1 MGCIQSKS
9 SLTPHVISP
18 NAVDQLETH
27 ERPFNH
33 RARQNTQYA
42 INGTPAEW
50 MAYNQIENLHMQTS
64 ALLQHIE
71 TYLIDDPSLNTI
83 HQHVMN
89 LCNDLYERTL
99 YFEGDPLTDYQERFN
114 RVLSTLHGRVPPF
127 QYSQPSSFSSAEI
140 ESVDI
145 SSRGSSPEILFQT
158 ITPR

>member
-9 SLTPHVISP
+9 SLTPQVISP
-18 NAVDQLETH
+18 NAVDQFETH
-27 ERPFNH
+27 ERPFNQ

-50 MAYNQIENLHMQTS
+50 MAFNQIENLHMRTS

-89 LCNDLYERTL
+89 LCNDLNERTR
-99 YFEGDPLTDYQERFN
+99 YFEGDPFTDYQERFN
-114 RVLSTLHGRVPPF
+114 LLLSTLHGRVPPF

-140 ESVDI
+140 ESVDV
-145 SSRGSSPEILFQT
+145 SSNVSSPEIFLQT